1 MFFSSLNFFLNFI
14 FYLVQVVVDGFR
26 LRYIPEDAQPMTS
39 PVIPPDQRSYV
50 LRDLGLEVHFR
61 VCLDVLSFETAVVHM
76 ECRSFKDESGSI
88 VVGILAGVIF
98 IVPCIAAMLYVLYKD
113 RQFTRDE
120 DEECQ
125 PLQGGEKDAEM
136 QDVAEKDHC
145 AFKTAG
151 AATPVASAGSAP
163 DETER
168 KRKGEKFQAD
178 AITATSNGRIQ
189 STGSGEAAAPAEE
202 APCAADG
209 PRGGDRS
216 PPASQ
221 SQLSAQA
228 QRPTPAP
235 GVDNVSFIACDG
247 CDSLTPHDESTNL

>member
-1 MFFSSLNFFLNFI
+1 
-14 FYLVQVVVDGFR
+14 
-26 LRYIPEDAQPMTS
+26 MTS
-39 PVIPPDQRSYV
+39 PVIPADQRSYV
-50 LRDLGLEVHFR
+50 LRDLGLEEHFR

-98 IVPCIAAMLYVLYKD
+98 LVPCITAMLYVLYKD
-113 RQFTRDE
+113 RQFTRD

-136 QDVAEKDHC
+136 QNVAENDHC
-145 AFKTAG
+145 AFKI
-151 AATPVASAGSAP
+151 AGSAP
-163 DETER
+163 DETDR
-168 KRKGEKFQAD
+168 KRKGEKFQAAEASD
-178 AITATSNGRIQ
+178 AITAPSNGRIQ
-189 STGSGEAAAPAEE
+189 FTGSREAAAPAEK

-221 SQLSAQA
+221 SQLSTQA
-228 QRPTPAP
+228 QGPLHPPPAL
-235 GVDNVSFIACDG
+235 GVDNVGFIACDG
-247 CDSLTPHDESTNL
+247 GECRAPHDESTNL